1 MTTMLLV
8 QGDTKTQ
15 IQSTLTRA
23 NDGSAV
29 DINTAS
35 SVVMRF
41 RKLHSTE
48 ILFTLNASQAE
59 AGDFAN
65 GKATFTFSGNNLDID
80 AGDYEGEIEITYVSD
95 STKETVFEVLRFI
108 VREDFA

>member
-1 MTTMLLV
+1 MSTMLLV

-23 NDGSAV
+23 NDGSV
-29 DINTAS
+29 IDLNIAS

-41 RKLHSTE
+41 RRLHSTE
-48 ILFTLNASQAE
+48 ILFTLTASQATPS
-59 AGDFAN
+59 DFEN

-80 AGDYEGEIEITYVSD
+80 AGDYEGEIEITYLSD